1 MNKQTKTLNNNKIN
15 INFPKPTSFPTI
27 EPYPTKVSNLA
38 PTNKARK
45 QATMRNTKP
54 NSFSLT
60 TINFTFGH
68 CPYQNATKP
77 SQKVVKYLP
86 VSQKQLL

>member
-1 MNKQTKTLNNNKIN
+1 MNKQMKTLNKNKIN
-15 INFPKPTSFPTI
+15 LNFPKPTSFPTT
-27 EPYPTKVSNLA
+27 EPYPTKVSNLP

-60 TINFTFGH
+60 TINFTFGQ

-77 SQKVVKYLP
+77 SQKLVKYLP